1 MNLRES
7 IIQILSYK
15 KAKKEGLHVKHIARH
30 IYNSNNNLFSDG
42 SEVDFDTLKNRV
54 NRILLYDAN
63 KKRKG
68 IFVRVINPKTLKYRK
83 GWYKLRKSRQ

>member
-1 MNLRES
+1 MNLKES
-7 IIQILSYK
+7 IIQILSDS

-30 IYNSNNNLFSDG
+30 IYNRNNSLFSDG

-54 NRILLYDAN
+54 NRILLYDVN

-68 IFVRVINPKTLKYRK
+68 IFVRVLNPKTQKYRK
-83 GWYKLRKSRQ
+83 GRYRLKNQR

>member
-54 NRILLYDAN
+54 NRILLYDVN
-63 KKRKG
+63 KKRKA
-68 IFVRVINPKTLKYRK
+68 IFVRVLNSKTQKYRK
-83 GWYKLRKSRQ
+83 GRYRIKNQR